1 LKECGVLTVSHR
13 ESSNDTSWAPATSWR
28 INFQSELKLYVTRGD
43 AGGVYGGPVDQSGL
57 PETRTVNT
65 SSGRRVFDF
74 M

>member
-1 LKECGVLTVSHR
+1 
-13 ESSNDTSWAPATSWR
+13 
-28 INFQSELKLYVTRGD
+28 
-43 AGGVYGGPVDQSGL
+43 VYGGPVDQSGL